1 MLEVDGY
8 PDRADLH
15 GEHVRRAIADGV
27 PIVIDSDAHDVRHL
41 AFPRR
46 YGIDQ
51 ARRGWA
57 TAADVLNTRP
67 VDAFLAALKDGARRR

>member
-1 MLEVDGY
+1 MLSFGVTASEG
-8 PDRADLH
+8 
-15 GEHVRRAIADGV
+15 GV

-57 TAADVLNTRP
+57 TADDVLNTRP